1 MTTSQEI
8 KFQYYK
14 ANIKD
19 SKPLGFVTLEQFF
32 LAIQDPKPE
41 IKAVFDQIRQAELDG
56 NMELKASLK
65 TSLFSFTPAVIVNEK
80 RCYENITQFTGLMP
94 LDFDHLSPEDAI
106 ELKNHVF
113 NDFPYVIAAWLS
125 ASKCGVRALVNI
137 PIVSYTDEYKM
148 YFEGLQHHSAW
159 LSASK
164 CGVRALVNIPIVSS
178 TDEYKMYFEGLQHHS
193 DLGKYKNFDIAPK
206 NAVLPLFLSHDPDI
220 LFGDCHEIWNKKYSP
235 PKPQPKVQYKYDA
248 NPQRVYNIIE
258 GAIDKII
265 SNGHPQLRAASFAL
279 GGYVGAGYISFS
291 EAENIITNLI
301 DSNAYLS
308 QKSSVYKK
316 TAMSMIKSGTQK
328 PLYL

>member
-137 PIVSYTDEYKM
+137 PIVS
-148 YFEGLQHHSAW
+148 
-159 LSASK
+159 
-164 CGVRALVNIPIVSS
+164 S

-220 LFGDCHEIWNKKYSP
+220 LFGDCHEIWTKKYSP